1 MKAPLPMAAE
11 QCNARLSSLPTLH
24 PKPLYRAVTGAM
36 TAGSRGMSVLMSAC
50 PGQARRGG
58 LRDLG
63 SAGGTRG

>member
-11 QCNARLSSLPTLH
+11 QCNARLSSLPALH

-36 TAGSRGMSVLMSAC
+36 TAGMMSAC